1 MKNDKEL
8 HVEYNGL
15 VYKDTAVDVLY
26 ELTED
31 RMGGLDHQV
40 EETANA
46 IIAVAKSEIKL
57 MKQLKL
63 DAENLKECTRYGAE
77 DMMANIKKAS
87 WDKILF
93 NQQLLLQFIAKAGA
107 LCKERAEMQ
116 SLLGK
121 CSLLCTVAEDED
133 E

>member
-1 MKNDKEL
+1 MEGDKEL
-8 HVEYNGL
+8 HVEYDGL

-31 RMGGLDHQV
+31 RLGGLDHQV
-40 EETANA
+40 AGTANA
-46 IIAVAKSEIKL
+46 IISAAESEIKL

-63 DAENLKECTRYGAE
+63 DAESLKECTRYDAE
-77 DMMANIKKAS
+77 GIMKNIKKAS
-87 WDKILF
+87 WDKILL
-93 NQQLLLQFIAKAGA
+93 NQQLLLQLIVKAEA
-107 LCKERAEMQ
+107 LCKERAETQ
-116 SLLGK
+116 SMLGR